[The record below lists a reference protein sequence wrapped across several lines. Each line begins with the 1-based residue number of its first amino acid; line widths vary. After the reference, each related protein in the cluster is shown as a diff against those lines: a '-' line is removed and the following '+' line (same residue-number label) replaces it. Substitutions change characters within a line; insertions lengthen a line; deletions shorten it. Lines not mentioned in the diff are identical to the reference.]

1 MRKNI
6 VSQSKNRKKLQRLGG
21 FDIIFLIIVLSLVTL
36 GLIML
41 FSSSYTYAY
50 YYKRG
55 DSFYFLKKQV
65 IFVVLGIIVM
75 FIVSKTDYRKFK
87 NIAYI
92 ILFVSYALLFIVLI
106 LPPPP
111 GYEEFHRWIRIPLL
125 GTFQPSEI
133 AKFAIILFFSYHM
146 DKYYLNNN
154 NLVTPNSPNA
164 KINIGSFKISRLTF
178 NKILYVSIILF
189 TCGLIYAENHV
200 SGALLVFAIGVLMMY
215 LAGFKNWYFIVAGV
229 LFLILVVFVISKPEL
244 LPGHATP
251 RIRSWLDKDYSP
263 MKYRWQTNNALYAI
277 ASGGFLGKGLGNSTQ
292 KHLYVSE
299 PQNDFIFSIVCEELG
314 FLGGA
319 IIIGLFIA
327 LLVRGLYIANRSNDR
342 FGTFLCLGIVFQI
355 SIQAALNIGVVT
367 DMLPNTGISLPFF
380 SYGGTAMMIL
390 LFELGIVLSISRS
403 ARIRKD

>member
-1 MRKNI
+1 MRKKI
-6 VSQSKNRKKLQRLGG
+6 ITQSKNRKKIQRLGG
-21 FDIIFLIIVLSLVTL
+21 FDITFLIIVLSLVTL

-50 YYKRG
+50 YKRG
-55 DSFYFLKKQV
+55 DSFYFLKKQ
-65 IFVVLGIIVM
+65 FVFVFLGIIVM
-75 FIVSKTDYRKFK
+75 FMVSKTDYRKFK
-87 NIAYI
+87 NFAYI
-92 ILFVSYALLFIVLI
+92 TLIVSYALLLIVLI

-111 GYEEFHRWIRIPLL
+111 GYEEFHRWIRIPIL

-133 AKFAIILFFSYHM
+133 AKFAIILFFSFHM
-146 DKYYLNNN
+146 DKYYLHNN
-154 NLVTPNSPNA
+154 NLVNPDSPTA

-178 NKILYVSIILF
+178 NKILYVSIILL

-229 LFLILVVFVISKPEL
+229 LFLILVAFVVSRPEL

-277 ASGGFLGKGLGNSTQ
+277 ASGGFFGKGLGNSTQ

-342 FGTFLCLGIVFQI
+342 FGSFLCLGIVFQI
-355 SIQAALNIGVVT
+355 AIQAALNIGVVT

>member
-21 FDIIFLIIVLSLVTL
+21 FDITFLIIVLSLVTL

-229 LFLILVVFVISKPEL
+229 LFLILVAFVISKPEL

-251 RIRSWLDKDYSP
+251 RIKSWIDKDYSP

-342 FGTFLCLGIVFQI
+342 FGTFLCLGIIFQI

>member
-1 MRKNI
+1 MRKKI
-6 VSQSKNRKKLQRLGG
+6 ITQSKNRKKIQRLGG
-21 FDIIFLIIVLSLVTL
+21 FDITFLIIVLSLVTL

-50 YYKRG
+50 YKRG
-55 DSFYFLKKQV
+55 DSFYFLKKQ
-65 IFVVLGIIVM
+65 FVFVFLGIIVM
-75 FIVSKTDYRKFK
+75 FMVSKTDYRKLK
-87 NIAYI
+87 NFAYI
-92 ILFVSYALLFIVLI
+92 TLIVSYSLLLIVLI

-133 AKFAIILFFSYHM
+133 AKFAIILFFSFHM
-146 DKYYLNNN
+146 DKYYLHNN
-154 NLVTPNSPNA
+154 NLVNPDSPTA
-164 KINIGSFKISRLTF
+164 KINIGSFKIPRLTF
-178 NKILYVSIILF
+178 NKILYVSIILL

-229 LFLILVVFVISKPEL
+229 LFLILVAFVVSRPEL

-277 ASGGFLGKGLGNSTQ
+277 ASGGFFGKGLGNSTQ

-327 LLVRGLYIANRSNDR
+327 LLVRGLYIANRANDR
-342 FGTFLCLGIVFQI
+342 FGSFLCLGIVFQI
-355 SIQAALNIGVVT
+355 AIQAALNIGVVT

>member
-75 FIVSKTDYRKFK
+75 FIVSKKDYRKFK

-229 LFLILVVFVISKPEL
+229 LFLIVVVFVISKPEL

>member
-1 MRKNI
+1 MRKKI
-6 VSQSKNRKKLQRLGG
+6 ITQSKNRKKIQRLGG
-21 FDIIFLIIVLSLVTL
+21 FDITFLIVVLSLVTL

-50 YYKRG
+50 YKRG
-55 DSFYFLKKQV
+55 DSLYFLKKQ
-65 IFVVLGIIVM
+65 FVFVFLGIIVM
-75 FIVSKTDYRKFK
+75 FMVSKIDYRKFK
-87 NIAYI
+87 NFAYI
-92 ILFVSYALLFIVLI
+92 TLIVSYALLLIVLI

-111 GYEEFHRWIRIPLL
+111 GYEEFHRWIRIPIL

-133 AKFAIILFFSYHM
+133 AKFAIILFFSFHM
-146 DKYYLNNN
+146 DKYYLHNN
-154 NLVTPNSPNA
+154 NLVNPDSPTA

-178 NKILYVSIILF
+178 NKILYVSIILL

-229 LFLILVVFVISKPEL
+229 LFLILVAFVISRPEL

-277 ASGGFLGKGLGNSTQ
+277 ASGGFFGKGLGNSTQ

-314 FLGGA
+314 FFGGA

-327 LLVRGLYIANRSNDR
+327 LLVRGLYIANRANDR
-342 FGTFLCLGIVFQI
+342 FGSFLCLGIVFQI
-355 SIQAALNIGVVT
+355 AIQAALNIGVVT

>member
-1 MRKNI
+1 MKKKIIN
-6 VSQSKNRKKLQRLGG
+6 QSKNKKKNQRLGG
-21 FDIIFLIIVLSLVTL
+21 FDIIFLIIVLSLITL

-50 YYKRG
+50 YKRG
-55 DSFYFLKKQV
+55 DSLYFLKKQF
-65 IFVVLGIIVM
+65 IFVFVGIIIM
-75 FIVSKTDYRKFK
+75 FMVSKTDYRKFK
-87 NIAYI
+87 NLAFI
-92 ILFVSYALLFIVLI
+92 ILLVSYALLFVVLI
-106 LPPPP
+106 LPPPS
-111 GYEEFHRWIRIPLL
+111 GYEEFHRWIRIPIL

-133 AKFAIILFFSYHM
+133 AKFSIILFFSFHM

-154 NLVTPNSPNA
+154 NLVKPDSPTA
-164 KINIGSFKISRLTF
+164 KINIGSFEMSRLTF
-178 NKILYVSIILF
+178 NKILYVSTILF

-229 LFLILVVFVISKPEL
+229 LFLVLVVFVISRPEL

-251 RIRSWLDKDYSP
+251 RIKSWLDKEYSP

-277 ASGGFLGKGLGNSTQ
+277 ASGGFFGKGLGNSTQ

-327 LLVRGLYIANRSNDR
+327 LLVRGLYIANRANDR
-342 FGTFLCLGIVFQI
+342 FGSFLCLGIVFQI
-355 SIQAALNIGVVT
+355 AIQAALNIGVVT

>member
-1 MRKNI
+1 MRKKI
-6 VSQSKNRKKLQRLGG
+6 ITQSKNRKKIQRLGG
-21 FDIIFLIIVLSLVTL
+21 FDITFLIIVLSLVTL

-50 YYKRG
+50 YKRG
-55 DSFYFLKKQV
+55 DSFYFLKKQ
-65 IFVVLGIIVM
+65 FVFVFLGIIVM
-75 FIVSKTDYRKFK
+75 FMVSKTDYRKFK
-87 NIAYI
+87 NFAYI
-92 ILFVSYALLFIVLI
+92 TLIVSYALLLIVLI

-133 AKFAIILFFSYHM
+133 AKFAIILFFSFHM
-146 DKYYLNNN
+146 DKYYLHNN
-154 NLVTPNSPNA
+154 NLVNPDSPTA

-178 NKILYVSIILF
+178 NKILYVSIILL

-200 SGALLVFAIGVLMMY
+200 SGALLVFAIGALMMY

-229 LFLILVVFVISKPEL
+229 LFLILVAFVVSRPEL

-277 ASGGFLGKGLGNSTQ
+277 ASGGFFGKGLGNSTQ

-327 LLVRGLYIANRSNDR
+327 LLVRGLYIANRANDR
-342 FGTFLCLGIVFQI
+342 FGSFLCLGIVFQI
-355 SIQAALNIGVVT
+355 AIQAALNIGVVT